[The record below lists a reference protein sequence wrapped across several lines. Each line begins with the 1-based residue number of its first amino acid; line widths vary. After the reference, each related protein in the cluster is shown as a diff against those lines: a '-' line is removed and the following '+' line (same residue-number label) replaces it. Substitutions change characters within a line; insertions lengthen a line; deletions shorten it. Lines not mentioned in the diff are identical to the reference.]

1 MKKILSIIAAAV
13 IGLTAVGTAVFADTP
28 EKEGEDSLPQSTL
41 CFDTEKVLEY
51 VHTFGAAEQAGLEYK
66 IDTENAAKNGSLAI
80 SENFAGELTE
90 NSGNAGIY
98 FNCGDFGL
106 DTLAGCTIKLKVY
119 ADQSDANTLSVYT
132 DGDIF
137 ISQNIAITANPHWA
151 DLTLEVSEDIN
162 NTMFGVL
169 IQSSTGVSG
178 TVCNIDELSIY
189 NKNDAL
195 IENIGDYQVIEKG
208 KSKGNSPL
216 MIVIFVVLIVAVLLV
231 CAYFIIKFVILRY
244 R

>member
-13 IGLTAVGTAVFADTP
+13 IGLTAVGTAVFADAP
-28 EKEGEDSLPQSTL
+28 ENGEEDSLPQSTL
-41 CFDTEKVLEY
+41 CFDTEKTLEY
-51 VHTFGAAEQAGLEYK
+51 IHTFGAAEQAGLEYK
-66 IDTENAAKNGSLAI
+66 IDTENASKNGSLAI
-80 SENFAGELTE
+80 SENFSGELTE

-98 FNCGDFGL
+98 FNCADFGL

-119 ADQSDANTLSVYT
+119 ASQTGANTLSVYT

-137 ISQNIAITANPHWA
+137 LSHNVTMTANPHWENV
-151 DLTLEVSEDIN
+151 TLEVSEDIN

-169 IQSSTGVSG
+169 IQSDTGFNG

-189 NKNDAL
+189 NQNDAL

-208 KSKGNSPL
+208 GSKGNSPL